1 MKKALFLAVAAA
13 AGIVSCAETS
23 KPVQNHQLQP
33 VKKGRGFA
41 TAKVERPAHF
51 PHRIW
56 AFSGFESRPDNFGWF
71 GAAETKN
78 ILKYPGNTA
87 ARRGTPQKKWSALK
101 TGMNPVPGP
110 RMGKLNKLY
119 IRYYL
124 KGTDTVRFQH
134 YSLSSGD
141 NCNIL
146 VSGLEQ
152 GRWAETVLN
161 FTRDSRRN
169 DGSPGA
175 FKEGERMD
183 DLQVYVGKPADGK
196 QYEIIIDDAI
206 LFAEAPGAPPA
217 DEPFPSRVVFL
228 AAFDTGI
235 DARSRP
241 RYWPGQLE
249 IASGA
254 KAPRGSYWAVARAVP
269 AAGGKESHVLLEMK
283 PPRPVGAVTKL
294 RFRYWVE
301 GAKRMKVVLHDAT
314 AKALCAI
321 DLEDIAQKNWTTR
334 HLDFSKDAKVRKAK
348 AAGKPLAVGNK
359 VDSLSF
365 IVAGSGQ
372 KVRLFVDEVVLY
384 DAGSPG
390 RR

>member
-217 DEPFPSRVVFL
+217 DEPFPSPVVFL
-228 AAFDTGI
+228 AAAGRGQQGGFAEFHRRRQRPEGPAVCGRGGALRRRQSGEAVSSSRGLAERPSWP
-235 DARSRP
+235 ARSRF
-241 RYWPGQLE
+241 
-249 IASGA
+249 S
-254 KAPRGSYWAVARAVP
+254 
-269 AAGGKESHVLLEMK
+269 
-283 PPRPVGAVTKL
+283 
-294 RFRYWVE
+294 FRTYS
-301 GAKRMKVVLHDAT
+301 A
-314 AKALCAI
+314 
-321 DLEDIAQKNWTTR
+321 
-334 HLDFSKDAKVRKAK
+334 
-348 AAGKPLAVGNK
+348 
-359 VDSLSF
+359 
-365 IVAGSGQ
+365 
-372 KVRLFVDEVVLY
+372 
-384 DAGSPG
+384 
-390 RR
+390 